1 MVPLRWCK
9 SKECVCIVS
18 QPSCGEWGFR
28 VGFSFGKPLWAG
40 LDWQEAAVVVTEGF
54 WHVQNGCLFLTLLE
68 AVYLLGGK
76 ECLSCFSFFFFFS
89 KFPLYF
95 FPFCF
100 KLAFARILCDF
111 SPSSEVLKLLLKLP
125 LKKAF
130 SELTMEKSILLSLS
144 YILMC
149 WAQSVGQRGQKPAEF
164 FLCQISMELL
174 LGNMGVAMVSQSLSP
189 PSPGTD
195 EDSCWLKRSRKKRG
209 CWTLKVE
216 VEKWV
221 KFRLPSAVSSSTPLW
236 NLLYSL
242 LGGGQTRRAILGTGW

>member
-1 MVPLRWCK
+1 MVLACAKW
-9 SKECVCIVS
+9 VS
-18 QPSCGEWGFR
+18 FSDTAGSCLP
-28 VGFSFGKPLWAG
+28 VG
-40 LDWQEAAVVVTEGF
+40 WQGVSVL
-54 WHVQNGCLFLTLLE
+54 LF
-68 AVYLLGGK
+68 
-76 ECLSCFSFFFFFS
+76 FFFFFS

-149 WAQSVGQRGQKPAEF
+149 WAQSVGQRGQKPGEF

-195 EDSCWLKRSRKKRG
+195 EDSC
-209 CWTLKVE
+209 
-216 VEKWV
+216 
-221 KFRLPSAVSSSTPLW
+221 
-236 NLLYSL
+236 
-242 LGGGQTRRAILGTGW
+242 